1 MKTIGILGGM
11 SWESSALYYQII
23 NEATHAR
30 LGGQHNARSVMV
42 TVDFDTIEKLQHA
55 DRWDEAAAILH
66 EAALSLERAGADFI
80 LIATNTMHKLLPQ
93 IRKGI
98 TIPFLHIAQATA
110 DTIKSQ
116 GLTRIG
122 LLGTRFTMEE
132 NFYKQILIDNGI
144 DVIIPNADERDLIH
158 KVIYNELCLGTVES
172 ASKEAYL
179 EIIARMERDEAIE
192 GVILGCT
199 EIGMLISQEDLTLP
213 VFDTTEIHAL
223 SAVSEALQ

>member
-23 NEATHAR
+23 NEATHKR

-42 TVDFDTIEKLQHA
+42 TVDFDEIEQLQHA
-55 DRWDEAAAILH
+55 DRWDEAAAILRDG
-66 EAALSLERAGADFI
+66 AQALERAGADFI

-93 IRKGI
+93 IREGV

-110 DTIKSQ
+110 DAIKKQ

-132 NFYKQILIDNGI
+132 DFYKQILIDNGI
-144 DVIIPNADERDLIH
+144 KVVIPEADERDLIH
-158 KVIYNELCLGTVES
+158 KVIYNELCLGAIHDT
-172 ASKEAYL
+172 SKDAYL
-179 EIIARMERDEAIE
+179 QIIARMERDEKIE

-223 SAVSEALQ
+223 SAVSEALG